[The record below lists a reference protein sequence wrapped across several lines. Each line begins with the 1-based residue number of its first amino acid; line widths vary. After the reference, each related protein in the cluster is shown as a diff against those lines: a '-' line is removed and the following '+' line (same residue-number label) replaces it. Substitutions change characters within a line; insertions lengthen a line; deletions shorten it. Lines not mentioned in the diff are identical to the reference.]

1 MKTTINSTDA
11 TAGKAS
17 VTFEHAG
24 VTHTRDVNICLDAKG
39 KYDAAAT
46 EARIADVAR
55 GVEVKIA
62 AGAIT
67 NPPAEPDPSAAE
79 SK

>member
-1 MKTTINSTDA
+1 MKTMINSVNDS
-11 TAGKAS
+11 AGSAS
-17 VTFEHAG
+17 VTFEHEG
-24 VTHTRDVNICLDAKG
+24 VTHTRDVNICRTTKG

-46 EARIADVAR
+46 EARIADVAL

-67 NPPAEPDPSAAE
+67 NAPPPEMPE
-79 SK
+79 VK

>member
-1 MKTTINSTDA
+1 MKWKINSQTAATIN
-11 TAGKAS
+11 
-17 VTFEHAG
+17 VTFEHEG
-24 VTHTRDVNICLDAKG
+24 VTHTRDVNACLTAKG

-46 EARIADVAR
+46 EARINDVAA

-67 NPPAEPDPSAAE
+67 NPPPPPPAPEAAAPA
-79 SK
+79 K

>member
-1 MKTTINSTDA
+1 MKTTINSVNA
-11 TAGKAS
+11 SAGTAS
-17 VTFEHAG
+17 VTFDHGG
-24 VTHTRDVNICLDAKG
+24 VSHTRDVNICLNAKG

-67 NPPAEPDPSAAE
+67 NPPPAPAVDPAG
-79 SK
+79 K

>member
-1 MKTTINSTDA
+1 MKWTINSVALPTV
-11 TAGKAS
+11 S

-24 VTHTRDVNICLDAKG
+24 ITHTRDVNAVLNARG

-46 EARIADVAR
+46 EARIADVAA

-67 NPPAEPDPSAAE
+67 NPPPAPDTTPAAA
-79 SK
+79 K

>member
-1 MKTTINSTDA
+1 MKTTINSTN
-11 TAGKAS
+11 AGTGKVS

-24 VTHTRDVNICLDAKG
+24 VTHTRDVNICLNAKG
-39 KYDAAAT
+39 KYDAAGT

-62 AGAIT
+62 TGAIT
-67 NPPAEPDPSAAE
+67 NPPPEPVPAAAE

>member
-11 TAGKAS
+11 GTGKAS

-24 VTHTRDVNICLDAKG
+24 VTHTRDVNICLNAKG

-67 NPPAEPDPSAAE
+67 NLPAEPDPAATE
-79 SK
+79 RK